1 MSTPG
6 GDTSIV
12 EICRSKIA
20 AALETEDV
28 KVTGVSMVMN
38 VTFVES
44 SQLELFEYLK
54 ILLF

>member
-38 VTFVES
+38 VTFVEL
-44 SQLELFEYLK
+44 SQLKFL
-54 ILLF
+54 